1 MPSTT
6 VLVTVWDDANARGV
20 PQLLTLVTGSGYV
33 SRVAGAAVSVAT
45 PLCPNVGG
53 KFIACTGTETS
64 VRTFSGFAVTA
75 AAALDDAIEVAL
87 PGQISTG
94 HVGLTPGSLYYLC
107 GGSLV
112 AAAGLAAW
120 IGAQPSD
127 TPYRE
132 IGTALSAT
140 ELLVIPG
147 NLQTT

>member
-1 MPSTT
+1 MST
-6 VLVTVWDDANARGV
+6 LVTVWDDKNCRYV
-20 PQLLTLVTGSGYV
+20 PQEVTGATGPAGPTGPTGPSGP
-33 SRVAGAAVSVAT
+33 AGATGPMGPAGPTGAT
-45 PLCPNVGG
+45 GPAGP
-53 KFIACTGTETS
+53 TGPT
-64 VRTFSGFAVTA
+64 GA
-75 AAALDDAIEVAL
+75 AGAPGPTGATGPAGANGLDG

-107 GGSLV
+107 GGSLI

-132 IGTALSAT
+132 IGTAQSAT

>member
-1 MPSTT
+1 MSTT

-20 PQLLTLVTGSGYV
+20 PQMVTITSGGGYV
-33 SRVAGAAVSVAT
+33 TRTAGAPVAVAT
-45 PLCPNVGG
+45 PLSPNGSG
-53 KFIACTGTETS
+53 KLIASTAAEAS

-75 AAALDDAIEVAL
+75 AAAPDDAIEVAL

-112 AAAGLAAW
+112 AATGLAAW

-132 IGTALSAT
+132 IGTAQSAT
-140 ELLVIPG
+140 ELLVFPG

>member
-1 MPSTT
+1 MSSTT
-6 VLVTVWDDANARGV
+6 VLVTVWDDENARGV
-20 PQLLTLVTGSGYV
+20 PQLVTISAGGGYV
-33 SRVAGAAVSVAT
+33 SRTAGAAVSVAT
-45 PLCPNVGG
+45 PLCPNGSG
-53 KFIACTGTETS
+53 KLIACTGTEES

-75 AAALDDAIEVAL
+75 AAAPNDAIEVAL

-94 HVGLTPGSLYYLC
+94 HVGLTPGSLYFLC

-112 AAAGLAAW
+112 AAAGLTAW

-132 IGTALSAT
+132 IGTAQSAT

-147 NLQTT
+147 NIQTT